1 MRSPVIRSLRAMRSA
16 LGMLLV
22 VAMVSRGTAAE
33 VGPVGSAATAVD
45 AGTGRIIVKFRGAA
59 GQGAASSKA
68 AIEKVAGLSGRTGI
82 PLAQARR
89 IGPELQVVDLGVPAT
104 SANVEATLALV
115 RADADVVFA
124 EPDLRRFAQALPND
138 PLFPGQWYL
147 QNSPTTP
154 SAVDAVGAWDL
165 ATGSSGVVVAVLDT
179 GVRYDHPDLL
189 SANAGGRLLPGFDF
203 VRDTGISNDGD
214 GWDADAS
221 DPGDWVS
228 HAEAGTGQF
237 SSCVVSNSSWHG
249 TRVSGIV
256 GALSNNSR
264 GIAGTG
270 WNGWILPA
278 RTLGKCGGSDSD
290 IIAAML
296 WAGGVAVDGAPANPY
311 PARIINMSLGGKGSC
326 LQTYRNAISQ
336 LAARGTVVVASVGNE
351 GGAVVAPANCP
362 GVVGVA
368 GIRHVGTK
376 VGFSNLGP
384 GVALSAPGGNC
395 VNTGQGE
402 PCLFSIDT
410 TTNLGLTTPAANGYT
425 DQLDF
430 NVGTS
435 FSAPIVS
442 GIAGLMLSVNNRLTP
457 AQVLARLQ
465 ESATRPFP
473 ASTDPTVPMCHVPS
487 SSSDIQAFQC
497 VCTTETCGAGMA
509 NALAAVR
516 SALRPVAAIAVPAS
530 VSPGQ
535 NVVLRGG
542 GSGAACN
549 RSVTRYAWT
558 IVNGGATPPGI
569 VGGNT
574 DTATV
579 VAPASGSYTV
589 RLTVTDDAGRED
601 TADVVVSP
609 NSATTAAPSAAGAP
623 ACPTPIIITPPVS
636 ISVSPA
642 SVTLVAG
649 VGVQTFTATV
659 SNATDTRVTW
669 FVNDVPGGNS
679 TFGTITSAGL
689 YSAPATRP
697 SPSSVTVKAVS
708 VADPGVAATATVTIA
723 PPAPI
728 NGGGGGGGGGGRLDF
743 ALAAVLALGVLA
755 RRLMRV

>member
-1 MRSPVIRSLRAMRSA
+1 M
-16 LGMLLV
+16 
-22 VAMVSRGTAAE
+22 GT
-33 VGPVGSAATAVD
+33 AATAVD

-115 RADADVVFA
+115 RADPDVEFA

-154 SAVDAVGAWDL
+154 SAVDAVERLGPGDRQQRRGRRGAGYRRAL
-165 ATGSSGVVVAVLDT
+165 
-179 GVRYDHPDLL
+179 RPPDLL
-189 SANAGGRLLPGFDF
+189 PAYAGGRLLPGFDF

-228 HAEAGTGQF
+228 HAEAGSGQF
-237 SSCVVSNSSWHG
+237 SSCQVSNSSWHG
-249 TRVSGIV
+249 TRVSGII

-270 WNGWILPA
+270 WSGWILPA

-326 LQTYRNAISQ
+326 LQTYRNAVSQ

-473 ASTDPTVPMCHVPS
+473 TSTDPTVPMCRVPS

-497 VCTTETCGAGMA
+497 VCTTADLRCGHGERSRRGAIRIAAGGRRGSA
-509 NALAAVR
+509 GKRVPRAERRAAGRWQRCGVQPQR
-516 SALRPVAAIAVPAS
+516 HALRVDDRQRRCHAT
-530 VSPGQ
+530 G
-535 NVVLRGG
+535 
-542 GSGAACN
+542 N
-549 RSVTRYAWT
+549 R
-558 IVNGGATPPGI
+558 
-569 VGGNT
+569 
-574 DTATV
+574 
-579 VAPASGSYTV
+579 
-589 RLTVTDDAGRED
+589 
-601 TADVVVSP
+601 
-609 NSATTAAPSAAGAP
+609 
-623 ACPTPIIITPPVS
+623 
-636 ISVSPA
+636 
-642 SVTLVAG
+642 
-649 VGVQTFTATV
+649 
-659 SNATDTRVTW
+659 
-669 FVNDVPGGNS
+669 
-679 TFGTITSAGL
+679 
-689 YSAPATRP
+689 
-697 SPSSVTVKAVS
+697 
-708 VADPGVAATATVTIA
+708 
-723 PPAPI
+723 
-728 NGGGGGGGGGGRLDF
+728 
-743 ALAAVLALGVLA
+743 
-755 RRLMRV
+755 RR